1 MSAVLIDGRAE
12 AALWRAETARGVV
25 AFVQKYGRA
34 PNLQTILVGEDPASA
49 VYVQGKLK
57 AAREVGIDAAVHTLP
72 AEASQDACAA
82 LIRRLN
88 DDPLVDGILLQL
100 PVPLPLQ
107 AAPLI
112 RLIDPAKDVDGLT
125 PLSAG
130 LMLDGAPEA
139 LLPCTPMGC
148 LRLVRTVCPDLTGKH
163 VVVLG
168 RSRLVGR
175 PMADLLLRA
184 DSTVTMAH
192 SRTQNLPDLVRTAD
206 IVVAAVGRPLMVQG
220 SWIKPK
226 AIVIDVGI
234 SRMGDGK
241 LCGDV
246 DFSTACEVASA
257 ITPVPGGVG
266 PMTIA
271 GLLHNTLKA
280 ALLRVGDK
288 TLAIDLKIA

>member
-1 MSAVLIDGRAE
+1 MTAVLIDGRAQ
-12 AALWRAETARGVV
+12 AAHWRAETASGVA
-25 AFVQKYGRA
+25 AFVQKHGRA
-34 PNLQTILVGEDPASA
+34 PNLQTILIGDDPASA
-49 VYVQGKLK
+49 IYVQGKLK

-72 AEASQDACAA
+72 ADVSQDVCAG
-82 LIRRLN
+82 LILRLN
-88 DDPLVDGILLQL
+88 ADPLVDGILLQL
-100 PVPLPLQ
+100 PVPLQ
-107 AAPLI
+107 AARLS

-125 PLSAG
+125 PLNAG
-130 LMLDGAPEA
+130 LMLEGAPEA

-148 LRLVRTVCPDLTGKH
+148 LRLIRSVRAELTGLNA
-163 VVVLG
+163 VVLG

-184 DSTVTMAH
+184 DSTVTIAH

-206 IVVAAVGRPLMVQG
+206 IVVAAVGHPSMVQG

-280 ALLRVGDK
+280 ALLRAGDK
-288 TLAIDLKIA
+288 TLAFGLKIA